1 VERVLDEEFSGGGV
15 ETRVEVDGGVA
26 GAVVGD

>member
-1 VERVLDEEFSGGGV
+1 LDEEFSGGGA
-15 ETRVEVDGGVA
+15 ETRVEVNGVVA